1 MWEATYTSL
10 FLFIL
15 SYGFISSYQY
25 NYISSSLY
33 RFNYT
38 SHITDSP
45 TFTLHTLLFL
55 INNRMCFHTFF
66 NYASLHSHTTTG
78 RESLS
83 FFTARVTMSINTIRS
98 EA

>member
-38 SHITDSP
+38 SHTPLFTHIHSP
-45 TFTLHTLLFL
+45 NITLL
-55 INNRMCFHTFF
+55 NQ
-66 NYASLHSHTTTG
+66 
-78 RESLS
+78 
-83 FFTARVTMSINTIRS
+83 
-98 EA
+98 

>member
-15 SYGFISSYQY
+15 SSYQY

-38 SHITDSP
+38 SHTPLFTHIHSP
-45 TFTLHTLLFL
+45 HITLL
-55 INNRMCFHTFF
+55 NQ
-66 NYASLHSHTTTG
+66 
-78 RESLS
+78 
-83 FFTARVTMSINTIRS
+83 
-98 EA
+98 